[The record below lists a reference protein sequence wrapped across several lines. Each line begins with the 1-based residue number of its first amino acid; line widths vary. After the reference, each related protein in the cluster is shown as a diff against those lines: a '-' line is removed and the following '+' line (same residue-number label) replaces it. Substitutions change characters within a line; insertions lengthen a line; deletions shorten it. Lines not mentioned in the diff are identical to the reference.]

1 MKKILLLI
9 SLTVILLTIILISNS
24 NKTPNFVNKNLV
36 DVEKYCNKHK
46 INLDVEKVYDD
57 NIEENKVISQELLDK
72 KNLKIVLSLGEN
84 KVELYKKYQVNELG
98 NVPIMMYHGIQNITD
113 NKYTGGNIDVSGYQR
128 TAKAFKE
135 DLEFYYQNNYRM
147 IRLADYVNGIID
159 VELGYSPIILTFDDG
174 LSNNIKVL
182 GRDDSGKLIIDPNS
196 AVGILEDFK
205 NKYPD
210 YNITATFF
218 ISGNLFNQSEYN
230 EEILLWLLEHNYDI
244 GNHTTTHTSL
254 AGTTKEQTIKEVG
267 AQYEKLEHIIGN
279 RYVKIVALPFG
290 EPYSKNHQNFSYILE
305 CTYNNKSYKTESLLR
320 VGWESELSPFHKNFD
335 KTYLKR
341 IRAYD
346 NNGTDFD
353 IKYNFNILNKTR
365 YISDGNKDTIVVN
378 EKDKDLISPN
388 TNLKIIT
395 Y

>member
-378 EKDKDLISPN
+378 EKDKNLISPN

>member
-9 SLTVILLTIILISNS
+9 SLTVILLTIILISNF

-378 EKDKDLISPN
+378 EKDKNLISPN

>member
-9 SLTVILLTIILISNS
+9 SLTVILLTIILISNF

-320 VGWESELSPFHKNFD
+320 VGWESELSPFYKNFD

-378 EKDKDLISPN
+378 EKDKNLISPN